1 MNVSLTPQLE
11 EIIRKKVESGMY
23 GNASEVVR
31 EAIRLMDRQDRLERL
46 RAQLAEADA
55 QIDRGEYTIWTESSL
70 AELIAEADAEDRLG
84 LPISDD
90 VKP

>member
-1 MNVSLTPQLE
+1 
-11 EIIRKKVESGMY
+11 MY

>member
-31 EAIRLMDRQDRLERL
+31 EAIRLMDYQDRLNTL
-46 RAQLAEADA
+46 RAD
-55 QIDRGEYTIWTESSL
+55 
-70 AELIAEADAEDRLG
+70 IAEADAEFERGEYVEFTPDYFDRLQHQVDRMNADG
-84 LPISDD
+84 IEPDPNVLP
-90 VKP
+90 